1 MSPKTR
7 ALTGVSIMSV
17 LLVLYFFLAGTRAF
31 AMFST
36 GDPVAIAM
44 GVALIVLPLVG
55 VWALVRE
62 LLFGLRSGTLGR
74 RLAEAGRLPEEEV
87 DTLPSGR
94 PVRDQA
100 DEFFPK
106 YKAETEADPE
116 NWESWMR
123 LGLVYDACGDRRRA
137 RQAINQAIALSR

>member
-1 MSPKTR
+1 MSAKAR
-7 ALTGVSIMSV
+7 SLTGVGIMTV
-17 LLVLYFFLAGTRAF
+17 LLVLYFFLAGSRAL
-31 AMFST
+31 ALFST
-36 GDPVAIAM
+36 GDPIGIAM
-44 GVALIVLPLVG
+44 GVALVILPLIG
-55 VWALVRE
+55 VWALIRE
-62 LLFGLRSGTLGR
+62 LLFGLRSAALGR
-74 RLAEAGRLPEEEV
+74 RLAESGRMPEEEV

-106 YKAETEADPE
+106 YKAEAEAAPE